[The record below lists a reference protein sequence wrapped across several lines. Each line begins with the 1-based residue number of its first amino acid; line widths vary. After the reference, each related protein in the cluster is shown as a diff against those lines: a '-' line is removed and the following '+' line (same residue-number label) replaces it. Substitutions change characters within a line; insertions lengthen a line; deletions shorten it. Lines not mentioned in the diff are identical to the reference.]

1 MEKTISHIQGFL
13 KLKASAGLILMAI
26 FFFLVGFE
34 IKREILKGELSSFDM
49 VILPVLSAIGDM
61 VVLAMVCVA
70 LNCGAP
76 ENPNGWALP
85 WRSR

>member
-1 MEKTISHIQGFL
+1 MEKTISHIQDFL
-13 KLKASAGLILMAI
+13 KLKASAGLILMVI

-49 VILPVLSAIGDM
+49 AILPVLSAIGGM
-61 VVLAMVCVA
+61 LVLAMVCVT

-76 ENPNGWALP
+76 ENLNGWALP
-85 WRSR
+85 WRPR